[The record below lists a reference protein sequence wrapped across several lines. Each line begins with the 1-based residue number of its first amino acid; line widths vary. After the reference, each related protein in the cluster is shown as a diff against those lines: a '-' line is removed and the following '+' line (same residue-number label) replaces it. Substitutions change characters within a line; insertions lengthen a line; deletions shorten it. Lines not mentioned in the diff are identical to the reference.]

1 LIILSCVASHT
12 LEDKRECICVEFSS
26 SDENARLRRPESI
39 WRFWYL
45 LLPDD
50 RTLSGCM
57 RGSDGMLLSCVTIVG
72 QRELPQSFERD
83 RYEHIWT
90 HAHSRSPIDI
100 GSFWHSSYEVFE
112 FNQLAHAFEMRP
124 SRELALKARLTSNT
138 IMAVIGRVDIMNNK
152 CRYDT

>member
-1 LIILSCVASHT
+1 LITLSCVASHT

-26 SDENARLRRPESI
+26 SDENARLQRPESI

-112 FNQLAHAFEMRP
+112 FNQLAHAFEIRP

-138 IMAVIGRVDIMNNK
+138 IMAVIGCVGIMNNK